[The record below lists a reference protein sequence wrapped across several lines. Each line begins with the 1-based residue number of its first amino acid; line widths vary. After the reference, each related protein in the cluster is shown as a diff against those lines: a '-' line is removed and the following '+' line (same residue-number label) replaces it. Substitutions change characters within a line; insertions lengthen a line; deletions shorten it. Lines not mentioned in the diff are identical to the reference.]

1 MARFSQATQTL
12 VDSDSAINKTC
23 RHGDGWASGKVY
35 RDGRLI
41 AKIKC
46 QTNGKGKGLEGCL
59 TEDEYKTKD
68 YANEDGSCQN
78 LPELP
83 KFK

>member
-1 MARFSQATQTL
+1 M
-12 VDSDSAINKTC
+12 
-23 RHGDGWASGKVY
+23 Y